1 MRCNPFSSLL
11 PKKGQPN
18 APSPMEKR
26 HMLNLNQI
34 RAFYHVAKNLSFTA
48 AAKDLFITQ
57 PAVTAQIKAFE
68 EYCEL
73 ELFKK
78 RGRSICMTDEGKA
91 LYENVRPIFEQEKKV
106 ETLIS
111 DLRGLKRGVLRLG
124 TSKTYARYIMP
135 FLMRDFHAKY
145 RHIEIHLDEGSS
157 TDMIKSLPELK
168 NEVAIIAKVVDEPDV
183 EFIPF
188 SEEELILLLSP
199 EHPLLRKKSV
209 TFEEISKEPIIMKD
223 IGSKTRKVVNEL
235 YERHACVPNILME
248 TANADFIKQFV
259 ERGEGI
265 SFLVR
270 GAVDAELKQE
280 RLATRP
286 IIGETVTIDV
296 SIAYLKN
303 QPLSPAARA
312 FLKTLEQLTGG
323 RRPIKGIHSLI
334 SGEHTSTHL
343 NR

>member
-1 MRCNPFSSLL
+1 
-11 PKKGQPN
+11 
-18 APSPMEKR
+18 
-26 HMLNLNQI
+26 MLNLNQI
-34 RAFYHVAKNLSFTA
+34 RAFYHVSKNLSFTA
-48 AAKDLFITQ
+48 AAKELFITQ
-57 PAVTAQIKAFE
+57 PAVTAQVKAFE

-78 RGRSICMTDEGKA
+78 RGRGICLTDEGAA
-91 LYENVRPIFEQEKKV
+91 LYQSVRPIFEKEK
-106 ETLIS
+106 EIENLIT
-111 DLRGLKRGVLRLG
+111 DLRGLKRGILRLG

-135 FLMRDFHAKY
+135 FLMREFHARH

-157 TDMIKSLPELK
+157 TAMIRSLLDLK

-199 EHPLLRKKSV
+199 EHPLAGKKRLA
-209 TFEEISKEPIIMKD
+209 FEDISREPVILKET
-223 IGSKTRKVVNEL
+223 GSKTRMVVNDL
-235 YERHACVPNILME
+235 YERHGCTPDILME

-270 GAVDAELKQE
+270 GAVDAELRQK
-280 RLATRP
+280 RLISRP
-286 IIGETVTIDV
+286 IIGETITIDV

-303 QPLSPAARA
+303 QPLSPVAKA
-312 FLKTLEQLTGG
+312 FLETLTELTAGKK
-323 RRPIKGIHSLI
+323 PIKGIHSLI
-334 SGEHTSTHL
+334 LREKNS
-343 NR
+343 

>member
-1 MRCNPFSSLL
+1 
-11 PKKGQPN
+11 
-18 APSPMEKR
+18 
-26 HMLNLNQI
+26 MLNLNQI
-34 RAFYHVAKNLSFTA
+34 RAFNHVAKNLSFTA
-48 AAKDLFITQ
+48 AAKELFITQ

-68 EYCEL
+68 EYCEF

-78 RGRSICMTDEGKA
+78 RGRNICMTDEGKA
-91 LYENVRPIFEQEKKV
+91 LYESVRPIFEHEKVV
-106 ETLIS
+106 ENLIS

-168 NEVAIIAKVVDEPDV
+168 NEVAIIAKVVDAPDV

-188 SEEELILLLSP
+188 SEEELILLLPP
-199 EHPLLRKKSV
+199 EHPLVRKKSV
-209 TFEEISKEPIIMKD
+209 TFEEISKEPVILKES
-223 IGSKTRKVVNEL
+223 GSKTRRVVNEL
-235 YERHACVPNILME
+235 YARHACVPNILLE

-259 ERGEGI
+259 ERGDGI

-270 GAVDAELKQE
+270 GAVDAELKQK

-286 IIGETVTIDV
+286 IVGETITIDV

-312 FLKTLEQLTGG
+312 FLKTLDQITGG
-323 RRPIKGIHSLI
+323 KRPIKGIHSLI
-334 SGEHTSTHL
+334 LGDNNSTRL
-343 NR
+343 GR

>member
-1 MRCNPFSSLL
+1 
-11 PKKGQPN
+11 
-18 APSPMEKR
+18 
-26 HMLNLNQI
+26 MLNLNQI
-34 RAFYHVAKNLSFTA
+34 RAFYHVSKNLSFTA
-48 AAKDLFITQ
+48 AAKALFITQ

-78 RGRSICMTDEGKA
+78 RGRSICLTDEGNA
-91 LYENVRPIFEQEKKV
+91 LYQKVQPIFEQEKDI
-106 ETLIS
+106 ENLIA
-111 DLRGLKRGVLRLG
+111 DLRGLKCGILRLG

-135 FLMRDFHAKY
+135 FLMREFHTRY

-157 TDMIKSLPELK
+157 TAMIKSLPELK
-168 NEVAIIAKVVDEPDV
+168 NEIAIAAKVVDEPGV

-188 SEEELILLLSP
+188 SEEELILLLPSG
-199 EHPLLRKKSV
+199 HPLLHKKSV
-209 TFEEISKEPIIMKD
+209 TFEEICKEPVILKET
-223 IGSKTRKVVNEL
+223 GSKTRRVVNEL
-235 YERHACVPNILME
+235 FARHGCTPNILME
-248 TANADFIKQFV
+248 TANADFIKEFV

-270 GAVDAELKQE
+270 GAVDADLKQK

-286 IIGETVTIDV
+286 IIGETLTIDV

-334 SGEHTSTHL
+334 SDENTSTRL
-343 NR
+343 SR